1 MYLVFLSL
9 VLACREST
17 HRFSA
22 LGQTTVDPDQ
32 VIPPTS
38 GNSDTG
44 GVDDDETNADAPVIT
59 EAYAFHDELPQ
70 IGPVIEMHIL
80 YTDTQDDVEGG
91 VVNVSYFSESQ
102 NSSVEANIDGV
113 DSIHEDGEITLVFQD
128 VEPNEAY
135 TFTVSVVDTN
145 ENASESVEVY
155 ANPTAE

>member
-44 GVDDDETNADAPVIT
+44 GVDGDETNADAPVIT

-80 YTDTQDDVEGG
+80 YNDTQNDVEGG
-91 VVNVSYFSESQ
+91 VVNVSHFLR
-102 NSSVEANIDGV
+102 AK
-113 DSIHEDGEITLVFQD
+113 
-128 VEPNEAY
+128 
-135 TFTVSVVDTN
+135 
-145 ENASESVEVY
+145 
-155 ANPTAE
+155 